1 MVFHGV
7 PELICQGSPRAIG
20 LAHGK
25 GATQQIRNSIALYT
39 TLFGET
45 AGIDWPEARRRAQA
59 FVPSIQYHAPH
70 LYEEMQ
76 GIADGAGA
84 GVDVDDILTLNVRS
98 EIALTNY
105 SDSDGCTSLA
115 GVDPAGTDHV
125 FLAQNWDWV
134 EEAADSLVLVD
145 LRADGKPRALL
156 MCEAGIVGKF
166 GLNTHGFGV
175 CMNAIRCGAQ
185 DASRL
190 PVHIALRLAI
200 ECPSFAAAKAMLDAK
215 GLASTCNIVM
225 ADRGGAFGSV
235 ECSPRGNTVIRAAP
249 GETIVCH
256 TNHLYAPDGAP
267 GLVDH
272 PAANSFARLA
282 RIRQL
287 TRGRAPQSMQQVRA
301 WLSDEHGLPAA
312 ICRQRPP
319 NATGTERMVTL
330 ATIIMDL
337 TALEL
342 EVSFGRP
349 SLSPPVKQMAF

>member
-7 PELICQGSPRAIG
+7 PELLCEGSPRAIG

-25 GATQQIRNSIALYT
+25 GAAQQIRNSIALYS

-45 AGIDWPEARRRAQA
+45 AGIDWPEARRRAQV
-59 FVPSIQYHAPH
+59 FLPSIQNHAPH
-70 LYEEMQ
+70 LYVEMQ
-76 GIADGAGA
+76 GIADGAGD
-84 GVDVDDILTLNVRS
+84 GVDIDDILTLNVRS

-105 SDSDGCTSLA
+105 SEGCTSLA
-115 GVDPAGTDHV
+115 GIDPAGRNHV

-134 EEAADSLVLVD
+134 EEAADSLILID

-185 DASRL
+185 DVSRL

-200 ECPSFAAAKAMLDAK
+200 ECPSFAAAKALLDAK

-225 ADRGGAFGSV
+225 ADRGGAFGTF
-235 ECSPRGNTVIRAAP
+235 ECSPHGNTMIRAAP
-249 GETIVCH
+249 SETIVCH
-256 TNHLYAPDGAP
+256 TNHLYAPNGP
-267 GLVDH
+267 RGLVDH
-272 PAANSFARLA
+272 PAANSFTRLA
-282 RIRQL
+282 RIQEL
-287 TRGRAPQSMQQVRA
+287 TGGRAPQSIQQIRA

-319 NATGTERMVTL
+319 SATGTERMVTL

-337 TALEL
+337 TDFEL

-349 SLSPPVKQMAF
+349 SLSPPVRQTTF